1 MKDEGKE
8 TFKTVE
14 TIKDTAGKYYD
25 EHYLA
30 GQSATLYDMKNVL
43 DVDTNVVNGIAVLGI
58 FITLLVTFRSLSLP
72 FILLFTI
79 ETAIWINLSI
89 PYFMG
94 SSLSYVGYL
103 IVSTVQLG
111 ATVDYAILFTNSYLE
126 NRKSLSKK
134 EAMTKTIQTNVSAIL
149 TSAGILASAGFAMAL
164 TTSIP
169 VVYDL
174 GVLVGRGTLLSLAM
188 VALVLP
194 ALLVLFDKA
203 IMKTTLKNQFKME
216 GD

>member
-1 MKDEGKE
+1 
-8 TFKTVE
+8 
-14 TIKDTAGKYYD
+14 
-25 EHYLA
+25 
-30 GQSATLYDMKNVL
+30 
-43 DVDTNVVNGIAVLGI
+43 
-58 FITLLVTFRSLSLP
+58 
-72 FILLFTI
+72 
-79 ETAIWINLSI
+79 
-89 PYFMG
+89 MG